1 MAVVLGVSAY
11 YHDAAAA
18 LIVDGQIVAA
28 MQEERFSRRKNDPGL
43 PRQAAA
49 RCLAEAGLTAGD
61 IDRVV
66 FYEDPFAR
74 LERVMLSLVRN
85 FPRSWRQYP
94 TALRAQVGSKIWVLD
109 ALASTLGVPRQK
121 VTTTSH
127 HRSHAASAFFAS
139 PYARAAVLTVDGM
152 GEDVSTGL
160 WLGDGTSLTCLG
172 AIEYPHSIGL
182 LYAALT
188 AYLGFEVNEG
198 EYKVM
203 GLAAFGTPRFK
214 DEFSKLLRTNGDA
227 SFELGMKYFA
237 FHTDTDIAFGP
248 MMESLLGPRRAAGKP
263 WDIENSPEDQRYADI
278 AASLQWATEEVL
290 LGLAREA
297 RRRTGCDALC
307 MAGGVAL
314 NCCANARILAE
325 CDFSRLFVQ
334 PAAGD
339 AGGALGAAMIGSIEL
354 EGKRPKPMTTA
365 ALGSGL
371 SNDVVR
377 DLADRV
383 GVRHSVPDDVIART
397 ADLLAQDKI
406 VAFARGR
413 FEWGPRA
420 LGQRSILALPRDAA
434 VRERLNRAIKKR
446 EPFRPFA
453 PAVLES
459 DASNWFVGHDNDMAP
474 YMTTVGRVRDDRT
487 QRLGAVTH
495 VDGSS
500 RVQTV
505 SRETAPDFY
514 ALLTELGKRT
524 DVPISLNTSLNGNG
538 EPIVASEAD
547 ALGFF
552 MSHQVDAM
560 IAGDVLLERGNA
572 R

>member
-1 MAVVLGVSAY
+1 MSAVLGISAY
-11 YHDAAAA
+11 YHDSAAA
-18 LIVDGQIVAA
+18 LIVDGEIVAA
-28 MQEERFSRRKNDPGL
+28 MQEERFSRKKNDAGL

-49 RCLAEAGLTAGD
+49 ACLARAGLNASD
-61 IDRVV
+61 LDRIV

-74 LERVMLSLVRN
+74 LERVLLSLVRT
-85 FPRSWRQYP
+85 FPRSWRQFP

-109 ALASTLGVPRQK
+109 AIATMLGVPRKK

-139 PYARAAVLTVDGM
+139 PYAKAAVMTVDGM

-160 WLGDGTSLTCLG
+160 WLGEGTQLKCLG
-172 AIEYPHSIGL
+172 AVEYPHSIGL

-203 GLAAFGTPRFK
+203 GLAAFGEPRFK
-214 DEFSKLLRTNGDA
+214 DEFAKLLLRKSDA
-227 SFELGMKYFA
+227 SFELGMQYFA
-237 FHTDTDIAFGP
+237 FHTDSDIAFGP
-248 MMESLLGPRRAAGKP
+248 LLERLLGPRRPAGKP
-263 WDIENSPEDQRYADI
+263 WELETAADKRYADI
-278 AASLQWATEEVL
+278 AASLQWVTEEAL

-297 RRRTGCDALC
+297 KRRTGCDALC
-307 MAGGVAL
+307 LAGGVAL
-314 NCCANARILAE
+314 NCVANARILAE
-325 CDFSRLFVQ
+325 CDFRRVFVQ

-339 AGGALGAAMIGSIEL
+339 AGGALGAALLGAIEL
-354 EGKRPKPMTTA
+354 DGKRPRPMTTA
-365 ALGSGL
+365 ALGTSI
-371 SNDVVR
+371 SNDAVR
-377 DLADRV
+377 VLADQL
-383 GVRHSVPDDVIART
+383 GIKHSSPEDVIGTT
-397 ADLLAQDKI
+397 AELLAADKI
-406 VAFARGR
+406 VAVARGR

-420 LGQRSILALPRDAA
+420 LGQRSILAVPRDEA

-453 PAVLES
+453 PAVLQ
-459 DASNWFVGHDNDMAP
+459 DQASNWFVGHDNDMAP
-474 YMTTVGRVRDDRT
+474 YMTTIGRVRDERAGE
-487 QRLGAVTH
+487 LGAVRH
-495 VDGSS
+495 VDGTS

-505 SRETAPDFY
+505 TEASSPDFF
-514 ALLTELGKRT
+514 ALLVELGKRT

-552 MSHQVDAM
+552 ISHQVDAM
-560 IAGDVLLERGNA
+560 IAGDVLLERND
-572 R
+572 RQ